1 MKFASMRDATY
12 FLNELIAHPPEKHN
26 RLAYVTHI
34 LEILGNPQNQIPAI
48 HIAGT
53 SGKGST
59 AYYATGLLNRAGY
72 TTGTLV
78 SPHIA
83 SVAERSLINGQ
94 TLPEQEYLHYF
105 QAFANLC
112 VVHSL
117 HLSYFEFLTIFSF
130 WLFKKIDVN
139 YIIIEVGIG
148 GRLDTTNV
156 IFRSPT
162 VRVITDIGLD
172 HTELLG
178 NTLTEITQEKAGII
192 HQNDL
197 VVMNRQT
204 PDVEVA
210 VQQQTDAQHAQLLI
224 ASPIIDDFLKI
235 LPDFQQRNWT
245 LAYRAV
251 EKRLALDK
259 KPPLSKEV
267 LEKSV
272 HIAIPGR
279 LEKRNVDGANIIF
292 DVAHNPQKIRALID
306 SLRKLYPDK
315 KPIFVVAFGQNKH
328 SSLAESLA
336 IIDNLA
342 QLAYATTF
350 SANYGKNHRHVPPE
364 NIRHV
369 MKSAVEVEY
378 NTDKALAK
386 AIKKARQL
394 DTYVVV
400 AGSFYLVSEFA
411 ASQTA
416 AIN

>member
-1 MKFASMRDATY
+1 MKFASMRDVTY
-12 FLNELIAHPPEKHN
+12 FLNELIAHPPKKHN
-26 RLAYVTHI
+26 RLAYVAHI
-34 LEILGNPQNQIPAI
+34 LETLGSPQNQIPAI

-59 AYYATGLLNRAGY
+59 AYYATSLLNQAGY

-94 TLPEQEYLHYF
+94 PLPEQEYLHYF
-105 QAFANLC
+105 QAFANLY

-130 WLFKKIDVN
+130 WLFKEMGVD

-192 HQNDL
+192 HQSDS
-197 VVMNRQT
+197 VVMNRQASEIET
-204 PDVEVA
+204 IIR
-210 VQQQTDAQHAQLLI
+210 QHAEEQHTQFSI
-224 ASPIIDDFLKI
+224 TSPVTSEFLKI
-235 LPDFQQRNWT
+235 LPDFQQRNCT

-259 KPPLSKEV
+259 KPPLPKES
-267 LEKSV
+267 LKKSV
-272 HIAIPGR
+272 HITIPGR
-279 LEKRNVDGANIIF
+279 LEKRNVDGVNIIF
-292 DVAHNPQKIRALID
+292 DVAHNPQKIRALVD

-350 SANYGKNHRHVPPE
+350 SANYGKNHRNVPPE
-364 NIRHV
+364 TIQHL
-369 MKSAVEVEY
+369 MKSSAKIEQ
-378 NTDKALAK
+378 NPATALAK

-400 AGSFYLVSEFA
+400 TGSFYLVSEFA
-411 ASQTA
+411 VR
-416 AIN
+416 

>member
-1 MKFASMRDATY
+1 MGVD
-12 FLNELIAHPPEKHN
+12 
-26 RLAYVTHI
+26 
-34 LEILGNPQNQIPAI
+34 
-48 HIAGT
+48 
-53 SGKGST
+53 
-59 AYYATGLLNRAGY
+59 
-72 TTGTLV
+72 
-78 SPHIA
+78 
-83 SVAERSLINGQ
+83 
-94 TLPEQEYLHYF
+94 
-105 QAFANLC
+105 
-112 VVHSL
+112 
-117 HLSYFEFLTIFSF
+117 
-130 WLFKKIDVN
+130 

-178 NTLTEITQEKAGII
+178 NTLTEIAQEKAGIV
-192 HQNDL
+192 HQSDS
-197 VVMNRQT
+197 VVMNRQASEIEM
-204 PDVEVA
+204 VVR
-210 VQQQTDAQHAQLLI
+210 QHAESQHSQFSI
-224 ASPIIDDFLKI
+224 TSPIIDDFLKI

-259 KPPLSKEV
+259 KPPLPKEV
-267 LEKSV
+267 LKKSV
-272 HIAIPGR
+272 HITIPGR
-279 LEKRNVDGANIIF
+279 LEKRNVDGVNIIF

-350 SANYGKNHRHVPPE
+350 SANYGKNHRNIPPE
-364 NIRHV
+364 TIRRV
-369 MKSAVEVEY
+369 MKSAVDIEY

-400 AGSFYLVSEFA
+400 TGSFYLVSEFA
-411 ASQTA
+411 AS
-416 AIN
+416 

>member
-1 MKFASMRDATY
+1 MKFASMRDIVY
-12 FLNELIAHPPEKHN
+12 FLDEIIARPPEKYN

-34 LEILGNPQNQIPAI
+34 LEILGNPQNQIPAV
-48 HIAGT
+48 HITGT

-59 AYYATGLLNRAGY
+59 AYYATSLLNRAGY

-94 TLPEQEYLHYF
+94 PLPEQEYLHYF
-105 QAFANLC
+105 QAFASFYTAHN
-112 VVHSL
+112 L

-130 WLFKKIDVN
+130 WLFKEIGVD

-156 IFRSPT
+156 IFCSPT

-192 HQNDL
+192 HQSDS

-204 PDVEVA
+204 SEIETVVR
-210 VQQQTDAQHAQLLI
+210 QHAESQFSQFSI

-279 LEKRNVDGANIIF
+279 LEKRNVDGVNIIF

-350 SANYGKNHRHVPPE
+350 SANYGKNHRNMPPE
-364 NIRHV
+364 IIRHV
-369 MKSAVEVEY
+369 MKSAVEIEH

-386 AIKKARQL
+386 AINKARQL

-400 AGSFYLVSEFA
+400 TGSFYLVSEFA
-411 ASQTA
+411 AS
-416 AIN
+416 

>member
-1 MKFASMRDATY
+1 M
-12 FLNELIAHPPEKHN
+12 
-26 RLAYVTHI
+26 
-34 LEILGNPQNQIPAI
+34 EILGSPQSQIPAI

-59 AYYATGLLNRAGY
+59 AYYATSLLNQAGY

-94 TLPEQEYLHYF
+94 PLPEQEYLHYF

-112 VVHSL
+112 VAHSL

-148 GRLDTTNV
+148 GRLDMTNV
-156 IFRSPT
+156 ISRSPT

-178 NTLTEITQEKAGII
+178 NTLTEIAQEKAGII
-192 HQNDL
+192 HQNDSA
-197 VVMNRQT
+197 VMN
-204 PDVEVA
+204 
-210 VQQQTDAQHAQLLI
+210 QQASEIETVIRQHAESQHSQFSI

-259 KPPLSKEV
+259 KPPLPKEV

-272 HIAIPGR
+272 HITIPGR
-279 LEKRNVDGANIIF
+279 LEKRDVDGVNIIF

-315 KPIFVVAFGQNKH
+315 KPVFVVAFGQNKH

-350 SANYGKNHRHVPPE
+350 SANYGKNHRNMPPE
-364 NIRHV
+364 TIRHV
-369 MKSAVEVEY
+369 MKSAVEIEY

-386 AIKKARQL
+386 AIKKAWQL

-400 AGSFYLVSEFA
+400 TGSFYLVSEFA
-411 ASQTA
+411 AS
-416 AIN
+416 

>member
-1 MKFASMRDATY
+1 MKFASMRDVTY
-12 FLNELIAHPPEKHN
+12 FLDELIARPPKKHD
-26 RLAYVTHI
+26 RLAYVAHI
-34 LEILGNPQNQIPAI
+34 LETLGSPQNQIPAI

-59 AYYATGLLNRAGY
+59 AYYATSLLNRAGY

-94 TLPEQEYLHYF
+94 PLPEQEYLHYF

-112 VVHSL
+112 VAHNL

-148 GRLDTTNV
+148 GQLDTTNV
-156 IFRSPT
+156 ISRSPT

-192 HQNDL
+192 HQNDS
-197 VVMNRQT
+197 VVMNRQASEIET
-204 PDVEVA
+204 VIR
-210 VQQQTDAQHAQLLI
+210 QHAESQNSQLSI
-224 ASPIIDDFLKI
+224 ASPVASDFLKI
-235 LPDFQQRNWT
+235 LPDFQQRNWA

-259 KPPLSKEV
+259 KPPLPKEV
-267 LEKSV
+267 LEKSM
-272 HIAIPGR
+272 HITIPGR
-279 LEKRNVDGANIIF
+279 LEKRNIEGVNIIF
-292 DVAHNPQKIRALID
+292 DVAHNPQKIRALVD

-350 SANYGKNHRHVPPE
+350 SANYGKNHRNVPPE
-364 NIRHV
+364 NIRHI
-369 MKSAVEVEY
+369 MKSAVEIKY

-400 AGSFYLVSEFA
+400 TGSFYLVSEFVT
-411 ASQTA
+411 S
-416 AIN
+416 

>member
-1 MKFASMRDATY
+1 MKFASMRDVIY
-12 FLNELIAHPPEKHN
+12 FLDELITHPPKKHN
-26 RLAYVTHI
+26 RLVYVAHI
-34 LEILGNPQNQIPAI
+34 LEILDNPQNQIPAI

-59 AYYATGLLNRAGY
+59 AYYATSLLNRAGY

-83 SVAERSLINGQ
+83 NVAERSLINGQ

-112 VVHSL
+112 VAHNL
-117 HLSYFEFLTIFSF
+117 HPSYFEFLTIFSF

-156 IFRSPT
+156 ISRSPT

-178 NTLTEITQEKAGII
+178 NTLTEIAQEKAGII
-192 HQNDL
+192 HQNDST
-197 VVMNRQT
+197 VMNRQT
-204 PDVEVA
+204 SEIEMVVRQRAES
-210 VQQQTDAQHAQLLI
+210 QFSQFSI

-245 LAYRAV
+245 LAYCAV
-251 EKRLALDK
+251 EKRLALDE
-259 KPPLSKEV
+259 KPSLPKEV

-272 HIAIPGR
+272 HITIPGR
-279 LEKRNVDGANIIF
+279 LEKRNVNGVNIIF
-292 DVAHNPQKIRALID
+292 DVAHNPQKIRALIN
-306 SLRKLYPDK
+306 SLRKLYPNK
-315 KPIFVVAFGQNKH
+315 RPVFVVAFGQNKH

-350 SANYGKNHRHVPPE
+350 SANYGKNHRNIPPE
-364 NIRHV
+364 IIRHV
-369 MKSAVEVEY
+369 MKSAVEIEY

-411 ASQTA
+411 AS
-416 AIN
+416 

>member
-1 MKFASMRDATY
+1 MRDATY
-12 FLNELIAHPPEKHN
+12 FLNELIAYPPEKHN
-26 RLAYVTHI
+26 RLVYVAHI
-34 LEILGNPQNQIPAI
+34 LETIGSPQNQIPAI

-59 AYYATGLLNRAGY
+59 AYYATSLLNRAGY

-94 TLPEQEYLHYF
+94 PLPEQEYLHYF
-105 QAFANLC
+105 QKFTDFYEANE
-112 VVHSL
+112 L

-130 WLFKKIDVN
+130 WLFKKIGVN
-139 YIIIEVGIG
+139 YIIIEVGTG

-156 IFRSPT
+156 ISRSPT

-178 NTLTEITQEKAGII
+178 NTLTEIAQEKAGII
-192 HQNDL
+192 HQSDS

-204 PDVEVA
+204 SEIETVVR
-210 VQQQTDAQHAQLLI
+210 QHAESQFSQFSI

-272 HIAIPGR
+272 HITIPGR

-315 KPIFVVAFGQNKH
+315 KPIFVVAFGQNKQ
-328 SSLAESLA
+328 SSIAESLA

-342 QLAYATTF
+342 QLTYATTF
-350 SANYGKNHRHVPPE
+350 SANYGKNHRNVPPE
-364 NIRHV
+364 IIRHV
-369 MKSAVEVEY
+369 MKSAVEIEY
-378 NTDKALAK
+378 NTDKVLAK
-386 AIKKARQL
+386 AIKKAWQL

-400 AGSFYLVSEFA
+400 TGSFYLVSEFA
-411 ASQTA
+411 AR
-416 AIN
+416 

>member
-1 MKFASMRDATY
+1 MKFASMRDIVY
-12 FLNELIAHPPEKHN
+12 FLDEIIARPPEKYN

-34 LEILGNPQNQIPAI
+34 LEILGNPQNQIPAV
-48 HIAGT
+48 HITGT

-59 AYYATGLLNRAGY
+59 AYYATSLLNRAGY

-112 VVHSL
+112 VVHNL

-130 WLFKKIDVN
+130 WLFKEIGVD

-156 IFRSPT
+156 IFCSPT

-192 HQNDL
+192 HQSDS

-204 PDVEVA
+204 SEIETVVR
-210 VQQQTDAQHAQLLI
+210 QHAESQFSQFSI

-279 LEKRNVDGANIIF
+279 LEKRNVDGVNIIF

-336 IIDNLA
+336 IMDGLA
-342 QLAYATTF
+342 QLTYATTF
-350 SANYGKNHRHVPPE
+350 SANYGKNHRNVPPE
-364 NIRHV
+364 TIQHL
-369 MKSAVEVEY
+369 MKSAVEIEY

-400 AGSFYLVSEFA
+400 TGSFYLVSEFA
-411 ASQTA
+411 AS
-416 AIN
+416 

>member
-1 MKFASMRDATY
+1 MKFVSMRDVTY
-12 FLNELIAHPPEKHN
+12 FLDELIARPPKKHD
-26 RLAYVTHI
+26 RLACVTHI
-34 LEILGNPQNQIPAI
+34 LEILDNPQNQIPAI

-59 AYYATGLLNRAGY
+59 AYYATSLLNRAGY
-72 TTGTLV
+72 NTGTLV

-83 SVAERSLINGQ
+83 SIAERSLINGQ

-112 VVHSL
+112 VAHNL

-130 WLFKKIDVN
+130 WLFKEIGVD

-162 VRVITDIGLD
+162 VRIITDIGLD

-192 HQNDL
+192 HQNDS

-204 PDVEVA
+204 SEIETVVR
-210 VQQQTDAQHAQLLI
+210 QHAESQFSQFSI

-259 KPPLSKEV
+259 KPPLPKEA
-267 LEKSV
+267 LKKSV
-272 HIAIPGR
+272 HITIPGR
-279 LEKRNVDGANIIF
+279 LEKRNVDGVNIIF

-336 IIDNLA
+336 IMDGLA
-342 QLAYATTF
+342 QLTYATTF
-350 SANYGKNHRHVPPE
+350 SANYGKNHRNVPPE
-364 NIRHV
+364 TIQHL
-369 MKSAVEVEY
+369 MKSAVEIEY

-400 AGSFYLVSEFA
+400 TGSFYLVSEFA
-411 ASQTA
+411 AS
-416 AIN
+416 

>member
-12 FLNELIAHPPEKHN
+12 FLDELIARPPKKHN
-26 RLAYVTHI
+26 RLAYVAHI
-34 LEILGNPQNQIPAI
+34 LEILGSPQNQIPAI

-59 AYYATGLLNRAGY
+59 AYYATSLLNRAGH

-94 TLPEQEYLHYF
+94 PLPEQEYLHYF
-105 QAFANLC
+105 QKFTDFYEANE
-112 VVHSL
+112 L

-130 WLFKKIDVN
+130 WLFKEMGVD

-178 NTLTEITQEKAGII
+178 NTLTEIAQEKAGII
-192 HQNDL
+192 HQNDSA
-197 VVMNRQT
+197 VMN
-204 PDVEVA
+204 
-210 VQQQTDAQHAQLLI
+210 QQTSEIEMVVRQRAESQHSQLSI

-259 KPPLSKEV
+259 KPFLPKEV

-272 HIAIPGR
+272 YITIPGR
-279 LEKRNVDGANIIF
+279 LERRNVDGVNIIF

-315 KPIFVVAFGQNKH
+315 KPVFVVAFGQNKH

-336 IIDNLA
+336 IIDSLA
-342 QLAYATTF
+342 QLTYTTTF
-350 SANYGKNHRHVPPE
+350 SANYGKNHRNVPPE
-364 NIRHV
+364 IIRHV
-369 MKSAVEVEY
+369 MKSAVEIEY

-394 DTYVVV
+394 GTYVVV
-400 AGSFYLVSEFA
+400 TGSFYLVSEFA
-411 ASQTA
+411 TS
-416 AIN
+416 

>member
-1 MKFASMRDATY
+1 MKFISMRDVTY
-12 FLNELIAHPPEKHN
+12 FLNELIAYPPEKHD
-26 RLAYVTHI
+26 RLAYVAHI
-34 LEILGNPQNQIPAI
+34 LETLGSPQNQIPAI

-59 AYYATGLLNRAGY
+59 AYYATSLLNRAGY

-112 VVHSL
+112 VAHNL

-130 WLFKKIDVN
+130 WLFKEMGVD

-178 NTLTEITQEKAGII
+178 NTLTEIAQEKAGII
-192 HQNDL
+192 HQSDS
-197 VVMNRQT
+197 VVMNRQASEIEMI
-204 PDVEVA
+204 VR
-210 VQQQTDAQHAQLLI
+210 QHAESQFSQFSI

-235 LPDFQQRNWT
+235 LPDFQQRNWA

-279 LEKRNVDGANIIF
+279 LEKRIIDGVNIIF

-315 KPIFVVAFGQNKH
+315 KPIFVVAFGQNKQ
-328 SSLAESLA
+328 SSMAESIA
-336 IIDNLA
+336 IIDGLA

-350 SANYGKNHRHVPPE
+350 SANYGKNHRNVPPE
-364 NIRHV
+364 TIQHL
-369 MKSAVEVEY
+369 MKSSAKIEQ
-378 NTDKALAK
+378 NPATALAK

-400 AGSFYLVSEFA
+400 TGSFYLVSEFV
-411 ASQTA
+411 AS
-416 AIN
+416 

>member
-1 MKFASMRDATY
+1 MKFASMRDITY
-12 FLNELIAHPPEKHN
+12 FLNDLIARPPKKHD
-26 RLAYVTHI
+26 RLAYVAHI
-34 LEILGNPQNQIPAI
+34 LETLGSPQNQIPAI

-59 AYYATGLLNRAGY
+59 AYYATSLLNRAGY

-94 TLPEQEYLHYF
+94 SLPEQEYLHYF
-105 QAFANLC
+105 QAFANLYII
-112 VVHSL
+112 HNL

-156 IFRSPT
+156 ISRSPT

-204 PDVEVA
+204 PDVEVV

-224 ASPIIDDFLKI
+224 TSPIIDDFLKI

-259 KPPLSKEV
+259 KPPLPKEV
-267 LEKSV
+267 LKKSI
-272 HIAIPGR
+272 HITIPGR
-279 LEKRNVDGANIIF
+279 LEKRIINGVNIIF

-336 IIDNLA
+336 IIDGLA

-350 SANYGKNHRHVPPE
+350 SANYGKNHRNVPPE
-364 NIRHV
+364 TIQHL
-369 MKSAVEVEY
+369 MKSAVEIEY

-400 AGSFYLVSEFA
+400 TGSFYLVSEFA
-411 ASQTA
+411 AS
-416 AIN
+416 

>member
-1 MKFASMRDATY
+1 MKFASMRDITY
-12 FLNELIAHPPEKHN
+12 FLDELIARPPKKHD
-26 RLAYVTHI
+26 RLAYVAHI
-34 LEILGNPQNQIPAI
+34 LEILGSPQNQIPAI

-59 AYYATGLLNRAGY
+59 AYYATSLLNRAGY

-94 TLPEQEYLHYF
+94 PLPEQEYLHYF
-105 QAFANLC
+105 QEFTSFYAAHNLD
-112 VVHSL
+112 V
-117 HLSYFEFLTIFSF
+117 SYFEFLTIFSF

-139 YIIIEVGIG
+139 YIIIEVGIS

-156 IFRSPT
+156 ISRSPT

-178 NTLTEITQEKAGII
+178 NTLTEIAQEKAGII
-192 HQNDL
+192 HQSDS
-197 VVMNRQT
+197 VVMNRQASEIEMI
-204 PDVEVA
+204 VR
-210 VQQQTDAQHAQLLI
+210 QHAESQFSQFSI

-235 LPDFQQRNWT
+235 LPDFQQRNWA

-259 KPPLSKEV
+259 KPPLPKEV

-272 HIAIPGR
+272 HITIPGR
-279 LEKRNVDGANIIF
+279 LEKRYVDGVNIIF

-306 SLRKLYPDK
+306 SLRKLYPNK
-315 KPIFVVAFGQNKH
+315 RPVFVVAFGQNKQ

-350 SANYGKNHRHVPPE
+350 SANYGKNHRNIPPE
-364 NIRHV
+364 TIRHV
-369 MKSAVEVEY
+369 MKSAVDIEY

-400 AGSFYLVSEFA
+400 TGSFYLVSEFA
-411 ASQTA
+411 AS
-416 AIN
+416 

>member
-12 FLNELIAHPPEKHN
+12 FLDELIAHPPEKHN
-26 RLAYVTHI
+26 RLIYVAHI
-34 LEILGNPQNQIPAI
+34 LETLGSPQNQIPAI

-59 AYYATGLLNRAGY
+59 AYYATSLLNRAGY

-78 SPHIA
+78 SPHIT

-94 TLPEQEYLHYF
+94 PLPEQEYLHYF
-105 QAFANLC
+105 QAFANLY
-112 VVHSL
+112 VAHSL

-130 WLFKKIDVN
+130 WLFKKIDVD

-192 HQNDL
+192 HQSDS
-197 VVMNRQT
+197 VVMNRQASEIET
-204 PDVEVA
+204 IIR
-210 VQQQTDAQHAQLLI
+210 QHAESQHSQFSI

-245 LAYRAV
+245 LAYCAV
-251 EKRLALDK
+251 EKLLALDK
-259 KPPLSKEV
+259 KPPLPKEA
-267 LEKSV
+267 LKKSV
-272 HIAIPGR
+272 HITIPGR
-279 LEKRNVDGANIIF
+279 LEKCNVDGVNIIF

-306 SLRKLYPDK
+306 SLRKIYPEK
-315 KPIFVVAFGQNKH
+315 KPVFVAAFGQNKQL
-328 SSLAESLA
+328 SLAKSLA
-336 IIDNLA
+336 MIDNLA
-342 QLAYATTF
+342 QLTYATTF
-350 SANYGKNHRHVPPE
+350 SADYGKNHRNVPPE
-364 NIRHV
+364 AIRRV
-369 MKSAVEVEY
+369 MKSAVEIEY
-378 NTDKALAK
+378 NPDRALTK
-386 AIKKARQL
+386 AIEKARQL
-394 DTYVVV
+394 NTYVVV

-411 ASQTA
+411 AR
-416 AIN
+416 

>member
-1 MKFASMRDATY
+1 MKFASMRDITY
-12 FLNELIAHPPEKHN
+12 FLDKLIAHPPKKHD
-26 RLAYVTHI
+26 RLACVAHI

-59 AYYATGLLNRAGY
+59 AYYATSLLNRAGY

-83 SVAERSLINGQ
+83 STAERSLINWQ
-94 TLPEQEYLHYF
+94 PLPEQEYMHYF
-105 QAFANLC
+105 KEFTSFYAAHNLH
-112 VVHSL
+112 V
-117 HLSYFEFLTIFSF
+117 SYFEFLTIFSF
-130 WLFKKIDVN
+130 WLFKKMGVD

-178 NTLTEITQEKAGII
+178 NTLTEIAQEKAGII
-192 HQNDL
+192 HQSDS
-197 VVMNRQT
+197 VVMNRQASEIEM
-204 PDVEVA
+204 VVR
-210 VQQQTDAQHAQLLI
+210 QHAESQHSQFSI
-224 ASPIIDDFLKI
+224 ASPIIDEFLKI

-259 KPPLSKEV
+259 KPPLPKEV

-272 HIAIPGR
+272 HITIPGR
-279 LEKRNVDGANIIF
+279 LEKHDVDGVNIIF

-315 KPIFVVAFGQNKH
+315 KPVFVVAFGQNKQ
-328 SSLAESLA
+328 SSMAESLT

-364 NIRHV
+364 TIQHL
-369 MKSAVEVEY
+369 MKSSAKIEQ
-378 NTDKALAK
+378 NPATALAK
-386 AIKKARQL
+386 AINKARQL

-400 AGSFYLVSEFA
+400 TGSFYLVSEFA
-411 ASQTA
+411 AR
-416 AIN
+416 

>member
-1 MKFASMRDATY
+1 MKFTSMHDVTY
-12 FLNELIAHPPEKHN
+12 FLDELIAHPPEKHD

-59 AYYATGLLNRAGY
+59 AYYATSLLNRAGY

-94 TLPEQEYLHYF
+94 TLPKQEYLHYF

-130 WLFKKIDVN
+130 WLFKEIDVD
-139 YIIIEVGIG
+139 YIIIEAGIG

-156 IFRSPT
+156 ISRSPT

-178 NTLTEITQEKAGII
+178 NTLTEIAQEKAGII
-192 HQNDL
+192 HQNDST
-197 VVMNRQT
+197 VMNRQT
-204 PDVEVA
+204 SEIEMVVRQRAES
-210 VQQQTDAQHAQLLI
+210 QFSQFSI

-245 LAYRAV
+245 LAYCAV
-251 EKRLALDK
+251 EKRLALDE
-259 KPPLSKEV
+259 KPSLPKEV

-272 HIAIPGR
+272 HITIPGR
-279 LEKRNVDGANIIF
+279 LEKRNVNGVNIIF

-350 SANYGKNHRHVPPE
+350 SANYGKNHCNIQPE

-369 MKSAVEVEY
+369 MKSAVEIEH
-378 NTDKALAK
+378 NPNKALEK

-400 AGSFYLVSEFA
+400 TGSFYLVSEFA
-411 ASQTA
+411 AS
-416 AIN
+416 

>member
-1 MKFASMRDATY
+1 MKFASMRDITY
-12 FLNELIAHPPEKHN
+12 FLNDLIAHPPKKHD
-26 RLAYVTHI
+26 RLVYVAHI

-59 AYYATGLLNRAGY
+59 AYYATSLLNRAGY
-72 TTGTLV
+72 STGTLV

-83 SVAERSLINGQ
+83 SVVERSLINGQ
-94 TLPEQEYLHYF
+94 PLPEQEYLHYF
-105 QAFANLC
+105 QTFANLC
-112 VVHSL
+112 IAHNL

-130 WLFKKIDVN
+130 WLFKEMGVD

-178 NTLTEITQEKAGII
+178 NTLTEIAQEKAGII
-192 HQNDL
+192 HQSDS
-197 VVMNRQT
+197 VVMNRQASEIET
-204 PDVEVA
+204 IIR
-210 VQQQTDAQHAQLLI
+210 QHAESQHSQFSI
-224 ASPIIDDFLKI
+224 ASPIIDEFLKI

-259 KPPLSKEV
+259 KPPLPKEV
-267 LEKSV
+267 LKKSI
-272 HIAIPGR
+272 HITIPGR
-279 LEKRNVDGANIIF
+279 LEKRIIDGVNIIF
-292 DVAHNPQKIRALID
+292 DVAHNHQKIRALID

-315 KPIFVVAFGQNKH
+315 KPIFVVAFGQNKQ
-328 SSLAESLA
+328 SSMAESIA
-336 IIDNLA
+336 IIDGLA

-350 SANYGKNHRHVPPE
+350 SANYGKNHRNVPPE
-364 NIRHV
+364 TIQHL
-369 MKSAVEVEY
+369 MKSAVEIEY

-400 AGSFYLVSEFA
+400 TGSFYLVSEFA
-411 ASQTA
+411 AS
-416 AIN
+416 

>member
-1 MKFASMRDATY
+1 MRDVTY
-12 FLNELIAHPPEKHN
+12 FLDKLIAHPPEKHD
-26 RLAYVTHI
+26 RLVYVAHI
-34 LEILGNPQNQIPAI
+34 LKIIGNPQNQIPAI

-59 AYYATGLLNRAGY
+59 AYYATSLLNRAGY

-94 TLPEQEYLHYF
+94 PLPEQEYLHYF
-105 QAFANLC
+105 QAFANLYIA
-112 VVHSL
+112 HSL

-130 WLFKKIDVN
+130 WLFKEMGID

-156 IFRSPT
+156 ISRSPT

-178 NTLTEITQEKAGII
+178 NTLTEIAQEKAGII

-204 PDVEVA
+204 PDVEVV
-210 VQQQTDAQHAQLLI
+210 VQQQTDAQCAQLSI
-224 ASPIIDDFLKI
+224 ASPVASDFLKI
-235 LPDFQQRNWT
+235 LPDFQQRNWA

-259 KPPLSKEV
+259 KPPLPKEV

-272 HIAIPGR
+272 YITIPGR
-279 LEKRNVDGANIIF
+279 LEKRNVDGVNIIF
-292 DVAHNPQKIRALID
+292 DVAHNPQKIHALVD

-336 IIDNLA
+336 IIDGLT
-342 QLAYATTF
+342 QLTYATTF
-350 SANYGKNHRHVPPE
+350 SANYGKNHRNVPPE

-369 MKSAVEVEY
+369 MKSAVEIEH
-378 NTDKALAK
+378 NPNKALEK

-411 ASQTA
+411 AS
-416 AIN
+416 

>member
-1 MKFASMRDATY
+1 MKFASMRDITY
-12 FLNELIAHPPEKHN
+12 FLNELIAHPPEKHD
-26 RLAYVTHI
+26 RLACVTHI
-34 LEILGNPQNQIPAI
+34 LEILDNSQNQIPAI

-59 AYYATGLLNRAGY
+59 AYYATSLLNRAGY

-94 TLPEQEYLHYF
+94 PLPEQEYLHYF
-105 QAFANLC
+105 QEFTSFYAAHNLD
-112 VVHSL
+112 V
-117 HLSYFEFLTIFSF
+117 SYFEFLTIFSF

-178 NTLTEITQEKAGII
+178 NTLTEIAQEKAGII

-197 VVMNRQT
+197 VVMNRQASEIET
-204 PDVEVA
+204 VIR
-210 VQQQTDAQHAQLLI
+210 QHAESQHSQLSI
-224 ASPIIDDFLKI
+224 ASPVASDFLKI
-235 LPDFQQRNWT
+235 LPDFQQRNWA

-259 KPPLSKEV
+259 KPPLPKEV

-279 LEKRNVDGANIIF
+279 LEKRNVDGVNIIF
-292 DVAHNPQKIRALID
+292 DVAHNPQKIRALVD

-328 SSLAESLA
+328 SSMAESLA

-350 SANYGKNHRHVPPE
+350 SANYGKNHRNMPPE
-364 NIRHV
+364 IIRHV

-411 ASQTA
+411 TS
-416 AIN
+416 

>member
-1 MKFASMRDATY
+1 MKFASMRDVTY
-12 FLNELIAHPPEKHN
+12 FLNKLIAYPPEKHN
-26 RLAYVTHI
+26 RLVYVAHI
-34 LEILGNPQNQIPAI
+34 LETLGSPQNQIPAV

-59 AYYATGLLNRAGY
+59 AYYTTSLLNQAGY

-94 TLPEQEYLHYF
+94 PLHEQEYLHYF
-105 QAFANLC
+105 QKFASFCAANN
-112 VVHSL
+112 L

-130 WLFKKIDVN
+130 WLFKEMGID

-148 GRLDTTNV
+148 GRLNTTNV
-156 IFRSPT
+156 ISRSPT

-178 NTLTEITQEKAGII
+178 NTLTEIAQEKAGII
-192 HQNDL
+192 HQSDS
-197 VVMNRQT
+197 VVMNRQASEIET
-204 PDVEVA
+204 IIR
-210 VQQQTDAQHAQLLI
+210 QHAEEQHTQFSI
-224 ASPIIDDFLKI
+224 TSPVTSEFLKI

-259 KPPLSKEV
+259 KPPLPKEA

-272 HIAIPGR
+272 YITIPGR
-279 LEKRNVDGANIIF
+279 LEKRNVDGVNIIF
-292 DVAHNPQKIRALID
+292 DVAHNPQKIRALVD
-306 SLRKLYPDK
+306 SLRKLCPDK

-336 IIDNLA
+336 IIDNLV

-364 NIRHV
+364 TIRHV
-369 MKSAVEVEY
+369 MKSAVEIEY
-378 NTDKALAK
+378 SPTLALEK
-386 AIKKARQL
+386 AINKAQQL
-394 DTYVVV
+394 GTYVVV
-400 AGSFYLVSEFA
+400 TVSFYLVSEFA
-411 ASQTA
+411 AS
-416 AIN
+416 

>member
-1 MKFASMRDATY
+1 M
-12 FLNELIAHPPEKHN
+12 
-26 RLAYVTHI
+26 
-34 LEILGNPQNQIPAI
+34 
-48 HIAGT
+48 
-53 SGKGST
+53 
-59 AYYATGLLNRAGY
+59 
-72 TTGTLV
+72 
-78 SPHIA
+78 
-83 SVAERSLINGQ
+83 
-94 TLPEQEYLHYF
+94 
-105 QAFANLC
+105 
-112 VVHSL
+112 
-117 HLSYFEFLTIFSF
+117 TIFSF

-178 NTLTEITQEKAGII
+178 NTLTEIAQEKAGVI
-192 HQNDL
+192 HQSDS
-197 VVMNRQT
+197 VVMNRQASEIET
-204 PDVEVA
+204 VIR
-210 VQQQTDAQHAQLLI
+210 QHAESQNSQLSI
-224 ASPIIDDFLKI
+224 ASPVASDFLKI
-235 LPDFQQRNWT
+235 LPDFQQRNWA

-279 LEKRNVDGANIIF
+279 LEKRIIDGVNIIF

-315 KPIFVVAFGQNKH
+315 KPIFVVAFGQNKR
-328 SSLAESLA
+328 SSMAESIA
-336 IIDNLA
+336 TIDGLA

-350 SANYGKNHRHVPPE
+350 SANYGKNHRNVPPE
-364 NIRHV
+364 TIQHL
-369 MKSAVEVEY
+369 MKSAVEIEY

-400 AGSFYLVSEFA
+400 TGSFYLVSEFA
-411 ASQTA
+411 AS
-416 AIN
+416 

>member
-1 MKFASMRDATY
+1 MKFASIRDVTY
-12 FLNELIAHPPEKHN
+12 FLDELIAHPPEKHN
-26 RLAYVTHI
+26 RLIYVAHI
-34 LEILGNPQNQIPAI
+34 LETLGSPQNQIPAI

-59 AYYATGLLNRAGY
+59 AYYATSLLNRAGY

-78 SPHIA
+78 SPHIV

-94 TLPEQEYLHYF
+94 SLPEQEYLHYF
-105 QAFANLC
+105 QAFANFYII
-112 VVHSL
+112 HNL

-156 IFRSPT
+156 ISRSPT

-178 NTLTEITQEKAGII
+178 NTLTEIAQEKAGII
-192 HQNDL
+192 HQNDST
-197 VVMNRQT
+197 VMNRQT
-204 PDVEVA
+204 SEIEMVVRQRAES
-210 VQQQTDAQHAQLLI
+210 QFSQFSI

-245 LAYRAV
+245 LAYCAV
-251 EKRLALDK
+251 EKRLALDE
-259 KPPLSKEV
+259 KPSLPKEV

-272 HIAIPGR
+272 HITIPGR
-279 LEKRNVDGANIIF
+279 LEKRNVNGVNIIF

-350 SANYGKNHRHVPPE
+350 SANYGKNHCNIQPE

-369 MKSAVEVEY
+369 MKSAVEIEH
-378 NTDKALAK
+378 NPNKALEK

-400 AGSFYLVSEFA
+400 TGSFYLVSEFA
-411 ASQTA
+411 AS
-416 AIN
+416 

>member
-1 MKFASMRDATY
+1 MKFASMRDVTY
-12 FLNELIAHPPEKHN
+12 FLNELIAHPPEKHD

-59 AYYATGLLNRAGY
+59 AYYATSLLNRAGY

-83 SVAERSLINGQ
+83 NVAERSLINGQ
-94 TLPEQEYLHYF
+94 PLPEQEYLHYF
-105 QAFANLC
+105 QEFTSFYAAHN
-112 VVHSL
+112 L

-156 IFRSPT
+156 ISRSPT
-162 VRVITDIGLD
+162 VRIITDIGLD

-178 NTLTEITQEKAGII
+178 NTLTEIAQEKAGII
-192 HQNDL
+192 HQNDSA
-197 VVMNRQT
+197 VMN
-204 PDVEVA
+204 
-210 VQQQTDAQHAQLLI
+210 QQTTEIETIIRQHAESQYSQLSI
-224 ASPIIDDFLKI
+224 ASPVASDFLKI
-235 LPDFQQRNWT
+235 LPDFQQRNWA

-259 KPPLSKEV
+259 KPPLPKEV
-267 LEKSV
+267 LKKSI
-272 HIAIPGR
+272 HITIPGR
-279 LEKRNVDGANIIF
+279 LEKRIIDGVNIIF
-292 DVAHNPQKIRALID
+292 DVAHNSQKIRALVD

-328 SSLAESLA
+328 SSMAESLA
-336 IIDNLA
+336 IMDGLA
-342 QLAYATTF
+342 QLTYATTF
-350 SANYGKNHRHVPPE
+350 SANYGKNHCNIQPE
-364 NIRHV
+364 TIQHL
-369 MKSAVEVEY
+369 MKSSAKIEQ
-378 NTDKALAK
+378 NPATALAK

-400 AGSFYLVSEFA
+400 TGSFYLVSEFA
-411 ASQTA
+411 AR
-416 AIN
+416 

>member
-1 MKFASMRDATY
+1 MKFASMRDIVY
-12 FLNELIAHPPEKHN
+12 FLDEIIARPPEKYN
-26 RLAYVTHI
+26 RLAYVADI
-34 LEILGNPQNQIPAI
+34 LEILGNPQNQIPAV

-59 AYYATGLLNRAGY
+59 AYYATSLLNRAGY

-94 TLPEQEYLHYF
+94 PLPEQEYLHYF
-105 QAFANLC
+105 QEFTSFYAAHN
-112 VVHSL
+112 L

-139 YIIIEVGIG
+139 YIIIEVGVG

-178 NTLTEITQEKAGII
+178 NTLTEIAQEKAGII
-192 HQNDL
+192 HQSDS
-197 VVMNRQT
+197 VVMNRQASEIET
-204 PDVEVA
+204 VIR
-210 VQQQTDAQHAQLLI
+210 QHAESQNSQLSI
-224 ASPIIDDFLKI
+224 ASPVASDFLKI

-259 KPPLSKEV
+259 KPPLPKEV
-267 LEKSV
+267 LNKSI

-279 LEKRNVDGANIIF
+279 LEKRNVDGVNIIF
-292 DVAHNPQKIRALID
+292 DVAHNPQKIRALVD

-328 SSLAESLA
+328 SSMAESLA

-350 SANYGKNHRHVPPE
+350 SANYGKNHRNMPPE
-364 NIRHV
+364 IIHHV

-411 ASQTA
+411 TS
-416 AIN
+416 

>member
-1 MKFASMRDATY
+1 MKFVSMRDVIY
-12 FLNELIAHPPEKHN
+12 FLDELITHPPKKHN
-26 RLAYVTHI
+26 RLVYVAHI

-59 AYYATGLLNRAGY
+59 AYYATSLLNRAGY

-94 TLPEQEYLHYF
+94 TLPKQEYLHYF

-178 NTLTEITQEKAGII
+178 NTLTEIAQEKAGII
-192 HQNDL
+192 HQNDSA
-197 VVMNRQT
+197 VMN
-204 PDVEVA
+204 
-210 VQQQTDAQHAQLLI
+210 QQASEIETVVRQHAESQFSQFSI

-245 LAYRAV
+245 LAYHAV

-259 KPPLSKEV
+259 KPSPPKEV

-272 HIAIPGR
+272 HITIPGR
-279 LEKRNVDGANIIF
+279 LEKRNVDGVNIIF

-306 SLRKLYPDK
+306 SLWKLYPDK

-336 IIDNLA
+336 IIDDLA

-350 SANYGKNHRHVPPE
+350 SANYGKNHRNIQPE
-364 NIRHV
+364 TIQHL
-369 MKSAVEVEY
+369 MKSSAKIEQ
-378 NTDKALAK
+378 NPATALAK

-394 DTYVVV
+394 DTYVV
-400 AGSFYLVSEFA
+400 ATGSFYLVSEF
-411 ASQTA
+411 T
-416 AIN
+416 N

>member
-1 MKFASMRDATY
+1 MKFASMRDVTY
-12 FLNELIAHPPEKHN
+12 FLDELIAHPPKKHN
-26 RLAYVTHI
+26 RLAYVAHI
-34 LEILGNPQNQIPAI
+34 LETLGSPQNQIPAI

-59 AYYATGLLNRAGY
+59 TYYATSLLNQAGY

-112 VVHSL
+112 VAHNL

-130 WLFKKIDVN
+130 WLFKKIDVD
-139 YIIIEVGIG
+139 YIITEVGIG

-156 IFRSPT
+156 ISRLPT

-178 NTLTEITQEKAGII
+178 NTLTEIAQEKAGII
-192 HQNDL
+192 HQNDS
-197 VVMNRQT
+197 VVMNRQASEIET
-204 PDVEVA
+204 VIR
-210 VQQQTDAQHAQLLI
+210 QHAEEQHSQFSI

-245 LAYRAV
+245 LAYCAV
-251 EKRLALDK
+251 EKRLALDEKPSLPK
-259 KPPLSKEV
+259 KALK
-267 LEKSV
+267 KSV
-272 HIAIPGR
+272 HITIPGR
-279 LEKRNVDGANIIF
+279 LEKRNVNGVNIIF

-315 KPIFVVAFGQNKH
+315 KPVFVVAFGQNKH

-350 SANYGKNHRHVPPE
+350 SANYGKNHRNVPPE

-369 MKSAVEVEY
+369 MKSAVEIEY
-378 NTDKALAK
+378 NPTLALEK
-386 AIKKARQL
+386 AINKAQQL

-411 ASQTA
+411 AS
-416 AIN
+416 

>member
-1 MKFASMRDATY
+1 MKFISMRDVTY
-12 FLNELIAHPPEKHN
+12 FLNELIAYPPEKHD
-26 RLAYVTHI
+26 RLAYVAHI
-34 LEILGNPQNQIPAI
+34 LETLGSPQNQIPAI

-59 AYYATGLLNRAGY
+59 AYYATSLLNRAGY

-83 SVAERSLINGQ
+83 SVAGRSLINGQ
-94 TLPEQEYLHYF
+94 PLPEQEYLHYF
-105 QAFANLC
+105 QKFASFCAANN
-112 VVHSL
+112 L

-130 WLFKKIDVN
+130 WLFKEMGVD

-279 LEKRNVDGANIIF
+279 LEKRNVDGVNIIF

-350 SANYGKNHRHVPPE
+350 SANYGKNHRNVPPE
-364 NIRHV
+364 TIQHL
-369 MKSAVEVEY
+369 MKSAVEIEH

-411 ASQTA
+411 AS
-416 AIN
+416 

>member
-1 MKFASMRDATY
+1 MKFASMHDVTY
-12 FLNELIAHPPEKHN
+12 FLDELIAHPPKKHD
-26 RLAYVTHI
+26 RLAYVAHI
-34 LEILGNPQNQIPAI
+34 LETLGSPQNQIPAI

-59 AYYATGLLNRAGY
+59 AYYATSLLNQAGY

-94 TLPEQEYLHYF
+94 PLPEQEYLHYF

-112 VVHSL
+112 VAHNL

-156 IFRSPT
+156 ISRSPT

-172 HTELLG
+172 HMELLG
-178 NTLTEITQEKAGII
+178 NTLTEIAQEKAGII
-192 HQNDL
+192 HQNDS

-204 PDVEVA
+204 SEIEMVVRQRAES
-210 VQQQTDAQHAQLLI
+210 QHSQLSI
-224 ASPIIDDFLKI
+224 ASPVASDFLKI

-259 KPPLSKEV
+259 KPSLPKEV

-279 LEKRNVDGANIIF
+279 LEKRNVDGVNIIF
-292 DVAHNPQKIRALID
+292 DVAHNPQKIRALVD

-342 QLAYATTF
+342 QLTYATTF
-350 SANYGKNHRHVPPE
+350 SANYGKNHRNVPPE
-364 NIRHV
+364 TIQRL
-369 MKSAVEVEY
+369 MKSAVEIEH

-400 AGSFYLVSEFA
+400 AGSFYLVSEFV
-411 ASQTA
+411 AS
-416 AIN
+416 

>member
-1 MKFASMRDATY
+1 MKFASMRDVIY
-12 FLNELIAHPPEKHN
+12 FLDELIAHPPEKHN
-26 RLAYVTHI
+26 RLAYVAHI
-34 LEILGNPQNQIPAI
+34 LETLGSPQNQIPAI

-59 AYYATGLLNRAGY
+59 AYYATSLLNRAGY
-72 TTGTLV
+72 STGTLV

-94 TLPEQEYLHYF
+94 PLPEQEYLHYF
-105 QAFANLC
+105 QAFANLY

-130 WLFKKIDVN
+130 WLFKEMRVD

-156 IFRSPT
+156 ISRSPT

-178 NTLTEITQEKAGII
+178 NTLTEIAQEKAGII
-192 HQNDL
+192 HQSDS
-197 VVMNRQT
+197 VVMNRQASEIEM
-204 PDVEVA
+204 VVR
-210 VQQQTDAQHAQLLI
+210 QHAESQFSQFSI
-224 ASPIIDDFLKI
+224 ASPIVDDFLKI

-279 LEKRNVDGANIIF
+279 LEKRNVDGVNIIF

-350 SANYGKNHRHVPPE
+350 SANYDKNHRNVPPE
-364 NIRHV
+364 TIQRL
-369 MKSAVEVEY
+369 MKSAVEIEH
-378 NTDKALAK
+378 NPNKALEK

-411 ASQTA
+411 AS
-416 AIN
+416 

>member
-1 MKFASMRDATY
+1 MKFASMRDVIY
-12 FLNELIAHPPEKHN
+12 FLDELIAHPPEKHD

-34 LEILGNPQNQIPAI
+34 LEILDNPQNQIPAI

-59 AYYATGLLNRAGY
+59 AYYATSLLNRAGY

-83 SVAERSLINGQ
+83 NVAERSLINGQ

-112 VVHSL
+112 VAHNL
-117 HLSYFEFLTIFSF
+117 HPSYFEFLTIFSF

-156 IFRSPT
+156 ISRSPT

-178 NTLTEITQEKAGII
+178 NTLTEIAQEKAGII
-192 HQNDL
+192 HQNDST
-197 VVMNRQT
+197 VMNRQT
-204 PDVEVA
+204 SEIEMVVRQRAES
-210 VQQQTDAQHAQLLI
+210 QFSQFSI

-245 LAYRAV
+245 LAYCAV
-251 EKRLALDK
+251 EKRLALDE
-259 KPPLSKEV
+259 KPSLPKEV

-272 HIAIPGR
+272 HITIPGR
-279 LEKRNVDGANIIF
+279 LEKRNVNGVNIIF

-350 SANYGKNHRHVPPE
+350 SANYGKNHCNIQPE

-369 MKSAVEVEY
+369 MKSAVEIEH
-378 NTDKALAK
+378 NPNKALEK

-400 AGSFYLVSEFA
+400 TGSFYLVSEFA
-411 ASQTA
+411 AR
-416 AIN
+416 

>member
-1 MKFASMRDATY
+1 MKFASIRDVTY
-12 FLNELIAHPPEKHN
+12 FLDELIAHPPEKHN
-26 RLAYVTHI
+26 RLIYVAHI
-34 LEILGNPQNQIPAI
+34 LETLGSPQNQIPAI

-59 AYYATGLLNRAGY
+59 AYYATSLLNRAGY

-78 SPHIA
+78 SPHIV

-94 TLPEQEYLHYF
+94 SLPEQEYLHYF
-105 QAFANLC
+105 QAFANLYII
-112 VVHSL
+112 HNL

-148 GRLDTTNV
+148 ERLDTTNV
-156 IFRSPT
+156 ISRSPT

-178 NTLTEITQEKAGII
+178 NTLTEIAQEKAGII
-192 HQNDL
+192 HQNDST
-197 VVMNRQT
+197 VMNRQT
-204 PDVEVA
+204 SEIEMVVRQRAES
-210 VQQQTDAQHAQLLI
+210 QFSQFSI

-259 KPPLSKEV
+259 KPPLPKEA
-267 LEKSV
+267 LKKSV
-272 HIAIPGR
+272 HITIPGR
-279 LEKRNVDGANIIF
+279 LEKRNVNGVNIIF

-350 SANYGKNHRHVPPE
+350 SANYGKNHCNIQPE

-369 MKSAVEVEY
+369 MKSAVEIEH
-378 NTDKALAK
+378 NPNKALEK

-400 AGSFYLVSEFA
+400 TGSFYLVSEFA
-411 ASQTA
+411 AS
-416 AIN
+416 

>member
-1 MKFASMRDATY
+1 MKFASMRDVTY
-12 FLNELIAHPPEKHN
+12 FLDELIARPPKKHD
-26 RLAYVTHI
+26 RLAYVAHI
-34 LEILGNPQNQIPAI
+34 LETLGSPQNQIPAI

-59 AYYATGLLNRAGY
+59 AYYATSLLNRAGY

-83 SVAERSLINGQ
+83 SVAECSLINGQ
-94 TLPEQEYLHYF
+94 PLPRQKYLRYF
-105 QAFANLC
+105 QEFVDICAANAP
-112 VVHSL
+112 

-130 WLFKKIDVN
+130 WLFKEIGVD

-192 HQNDL
+192 HQSDS
-197 VVMNRQT
+197 VVMNRQASEIEM
-204 PDVEVA
+204 VVR
-210 VQQQTDAQHAQLLI
+210 QHAESQFSQFSI

-251 EKRLALDK
+251 EKRLSLDE
-259 KPPLSKEV
+259 KPSLPKEV

-272 HIAIPGR
+272 YITIPGR
-279 LEKRNVDGANIIF
+279 LEKRNVDGVNIIF

-306 SLRKLYPDK
+306 SLWKLYPDK
-315 KPIFVVAFGQNKH
+315 KPVFVVAFGQNKQ
-328 SSLAESLA
+328 SSMAESLA

-364 NIRHV
+364 TIQHL
-369 MKSAVEVEY
+369 MKSSAKIEQ
-378 NTDKALAK
+378 NPATALAK
-386 AIKKARQL
+386 AINKARQL

-411 ASQTA
+411 AS
-416 AIN
+416 

>member
-1 MKFASMRDATY
+1 MKFVSMRDATY
-12 FLNELIAHPPEKHN
+12 FLDELIAHPPEKHN
-26 RLAYVTHI
+26 RLVYVAHI
-34 LEILGNPQNQIPAI
+34 LETLGSPQNQIPAI

-59 AYYATGLLNRAGY
+59 AYYATSLLNRDGY

-94 TLPEQEYLHYF
+94 PLPEQEYLHYF
-105 QAFANLC
+105 QAFANLYT
-112 VVHSL
+112 VHSL

-130 WLFKKIDVN
+130 WLFKKIDVD

-178 NTLTEITQEKAGII
+178 NTLTEIAQEKAGII
-192 HQNDL
+192 HQSDS
-197 VVMNRQT
+197 VVMNRQASEIET
-204 PDVEVA
+204 IIR
-210 VQQQTDAQHAQLLI
+210 QHTESQHSQFSI

-251 EKRLALDK
+251 EKLLALDK
-259 KPPLSKEV
+259 KPPLPKEA
-267 LEKSV
+267 LKKSV
-272 HIAIPGR
+272 HITIPGR
-279 LEKRNVDGANIIF
+279 LEKRNVDGVNIIF

-306 SLRKLYPDK
+306 SLRKIYPEK
-315 KPIFVVAFGQNKH
+315 KPVFVVAFGQNKQL
-328 SSLAESLA
+328 SLAKSLSM
-336 IIDNLA
+336 IDNLA
-342 QLAYATTF
+342 QLTYATTF
-350 SANYGKNHRHVPPE
+350 SADYGKNHRNVPPE
-364 NIRHV
+364 AIRRV
-369 MKSAVEVEY
+369 MKSAVEIEY
-378 NTDKALAK
+378 NPDRALTK
-386 AIKKARQL
+386 AIKKAQQL

-400 AGSFYLVSEFA
+400 TGSFYLVSEFA
-411 ASQTA
+411 AR
-416 AIN
+416 

>member
-1 MKFASMRDATY
+1 MKFVSMRDVTY
-12 FLNELIAHPPEKHN
+12 FLDELIARPPKKHD
-26 RLAYVTHI
+26 RLAYVAHI
-34 LEILGNPQNQIPAI
+34 LETLGSPQNQIPAI

-59 AYYATGLLNRAGY
+59 AYYATSLLNRAGY

-94 TLPEQEYLHYF
+94 PLPEQEYLHYF

-112 VVHSL
+112 VAHNL

-156 IFRSPT
+156 ISRSPT

-192 HQNDL
+192 HQNDS
-197 VVMNRQT
+197 VVMNRQASEIET
-204 PDVEVA
+204 VIR
-210 VQQQTDAQHAQLLI
+210 QHAESRNSQLSI
-224 ASPIIDDFLKI
+224 ASPVASDFLKI
-235 LPDFQQRNWT
+235 LPDFQQRNWA

-259 KPPLSKEV
+259 KPPLPKEV
-267 LEKSV
+267 LEKSM
-272 HIAIPGR
+272 HITIPGR
-279 LEKRNVDGANIIF
+279 LEKRNIEGVNIIF

-350 SANYGKNHRHVPPE
+350 SANYGKNHRNVPPE
-364 NIRHV
+364 TIQHL
-369 MKSAVEVEY
+369 MKSAVEIEH
-378 NTDKALAK
+378 NTDKALTK

-400 AGSFYLVSEFA
+400 TGSFYLVSEFA
-411 ASQTA
+411 AR
-416 AIN
+416 

>member
-1 MKFASMRDATY
+1 MKFASMRDIVY
-12 FLNELIAHPPEKHN
+12 FLDEIIAHPPEKYN
-26 RLAYVTHI
+26 RLVYVAHI

-59 AYYATGLLNRAGY
+59 AYYATSLLNRAGY

-94 TLPEQEYLHYF
+94 PLPERQYIQYF
-105 QAFANLC
+105 QTFTDIYAANA
-112 VVHSL
+112 L
-117 HLSYFEFLTIFSF
+117 HLSYFEFLTVFSF
-130 WLFKKIDVN
+130 WLFIKLNVD
-139 YIIIEVGIG
+139 YIIIEVGVG
-148 GRLDTTNV
+148 GQLDTTNV
-156 IFRSPT
+156 ISRSPT

-178 NTLTEITQEKAGII
+178 NTLTEIAQEKACII
-192 HQNDL
+192 HQSDS
-197 VVMNRQT
+197 VVMNRQASEIEM
-204 PDVEVA
+204 VVRQRAES
-210 VQQQTDAQHAQLLI
+210 QHSQFSI

-259 KPPLSKEV
+259 KPPLPKEV
-267 LEKSV
+267 LKKSI
-272 HIAIPGR
+272 HITIPGR
-279 LEKRNVDGANIIF
+279 LEKRIIDGVNIIF

-350 SANYGKNHRHVPPE
+350 SANYGKNHRNVPPE
-364 NIRHV
+364 TIQHL
-369 MKSAVEVEY
+369 MKSAVEIEH
-378 NTDKALAK
+378 NTDKALTK

-400 AGSFYLVSEFA
+400 TGSFYLVSEFA
-411 ASQTA
+411 AR
-416 AIN
+416 

>member
-1 MKFASMRDATY
+1 MKFTSMRDIVY
-12 FLNELIAHPPEKHN
+12 FLDELIAHPPKKHD
-26 RLAYVTHI
+26 RLAYVAHI
-34 LEILGNPQNQIPAI
+34 LETLGSPQNQIPAI

-59 AYYATGLLNRAGY
+59 AYYATSLLNQAGY

-94 TLPEQEYLHYF
+94 PLPEQEYLHYF
-105 QAFANLC
+105 QTFANLYI
-112 VVHSL
+112 VHNL

-130 WLFKKIDVN
+130 WLFKEMGVD

-156 IFRSPT
+156 ISRSPT

-172 HTELLG
+172 HMELLG
-178 NTLTEITQEKAGII
+178 NTLTEIAQEKAGII
-192 HQNDL
+192 HQSDS
-197 VVMNRQT
+197 VVMNRQASEIET
-204 PDVEVA
+204 IIRQRAEL
-210 VQQQTDAQHAQLLI
+210 QHSQFSI
-224 ASPIIDDFLKI
+224 ASPVNSEFLKI

-251 EKRLALDK
+251 EKRLALNK
-259 KPPLSKEV
+259 KPPLPKEA
-267 LEKSV
+267 LKKSV
-272 HIAIPGR
+272 HITIPGR
-279 LEKRNVDGANIIF
+279 LEKRNVDGVNIIF

-315 KPIFVVAFGQNKH
+315 KPIFVVAFGQNKQ
-328 SSLAESLA
+328 SSMAESLA

-342 QLAYATTF
+342 QLTYATTF
-350 SANYGKNHRHVPPE
+350 SANYGKNHRNIPPE
-364 NIRHV
+364 TIRHV
-369 MKSAVEVEY
+369 MKSAVKIEY
-378 NTDKALAK
+378 NPDKALAK

-400 AGSFYLVSEFA
+400 TGSFYLVSEFA
-411 ASQTA
+411 AS
-416 AIN
+416 

>member
-1 MKFASMRDATY
+1 MKFASMRDVIY
-12 FLNELIAHPPEKHN
+12 FLDELIAHPPEKHN
-26 RLAYVTHI
+26 RLAYVAHI
-34 LEILGNPQNQIPAI
+34 LETLGSPQNQIPAI

-59 AYYATGLLNRAGY
+59 AYYATSLLNRAGY
-72 TTGTLV
+72 STGTLV

-94 TLPEQEYLHYF
+94 PLPEQEYLHYF

-112 VVHSL
+112 VAHNL

-178 NTLTEITQEKAGII
+178 NTLTEIAQEKAGII
-192 HQNDL
+192 HQSDS
-197 VVMNRQT
+197 VVMNRQASEIET
-204 PDVEVA
+204 IIR
-210 VQQQTDAQHAQLLI
+210 QHAELQHSQFSI
-224 ASPIIDDFLKI
+224 ASPVNSEFLKI
-235 LPDFQQRNWT
+235 LPDFQQRNLT

-259 KPPLSKEV
+259 KPPLPKEA
-267 LEKSV
+267 LKKSV
-272 HIAIPGR
+272 HITIPGR
-279 LEKRNVDGANIIF
+279 LEKRNVDGVNIIF
-292 DVAHNPQKIRALID
+292 DVAHNPQKIHALID
-306 SLRKLYPDK
+306 SLWKLYPDK
-315 KPIFVVAFGQNKH
+315 KPIFVVVFGQNKQ
-328 SSLAESLA
+328 SSIAESLA
-336 IIDNLA
+336 LIDNLA
-342 QLAYATTF
+342 QLTYATTF
-350 SANYGKNHRHVPPE
+350 SANYSKNHRHVPPE
-364 NIRHV
+364 TIQHL
-369 MKSAVEVEY
+369 MKSSAKIEQ
-378 NTDKALAK
+378 NPTTALAK
-386 AIKKARQL
+386 AINKARQL

-411 ASQTA
+411 AS
-416 AIN
+416 

>member
-1 MKFASMRDATY
+1 MKFASMRDITY
-12 FLNELIAHPPEKHN
+12 FLDELIAHPPKKHD
-26 RLAYVTHI
+26 RLAYVAHI
-34 LEILGNPQNQIPAI
+34 LETLGSPQNQIPAI

-59 AYYATGLLNRAGY
+59 AYYATSLLNRAGY
-72 TTGTLV
+72 TTGMLV

-94 TLPEQEYLHYF
+94 PLPEQEYLHYF

-112 VVHSL
+112 IAHSL

-130 WLFKKIDVN
+130 WLFKKIDVD

-178 NTLTEITQEKAGII
+178 NTLTEIAQEKAGII
-192 HQNDL
+192 HQSDS
-197 VVMNRQT
+197 VVMNRQASEIEI
-204 PDVEVA
+204 VVR
-210 VQQQTDAQHAQLLI
+210 QHAESQFSQFSI

-251 EKRLALDK
+251 EKRLSLDE
-259 KPPLSKEV
+259 KPSLPKEV

-272 HIAIPGR
+272 YITIPGR
-279 LEKRNVDGANIIF
+279 LEKRNVDGVNIIF
-292 DVAHNPQKIRALID
+292 DVAHNPQKIRTLVD

-411 ASQTA
+411 AR
-416 AIN
+416 

>member
-1 MKFASMRDATY
+1 MKFASMHNVTY

-59 AYYATGLLNRAGY
+59 AYYATSLLNRADY

-78 SPHIA
+78 SPHIT

-94 TLPEQEYLHYF
+94 PLPEQEYLHYF
-105 QAFANLC
+105 QAFANFY

-130 WLFKKIDVN
+130 WLFKKIDVD
-139 YIIIEVGIG
+139 YIIIEVGVG
-148 GRLDTTNV
+148 GQLDTTNV
-156 IFRSPT
+156 ISRSPT

-192 HQNDL
+192 HQNDS

-204 PDVEVA
+204 SEIETVVR
-210 VQQQTDAQHAQLLI
+210 QHAESQHSQLSI

-259 KPPLSKEV
+259 KPPLPKEA
-267 LEKSV
+267 LKKSV
-272 HIAIPGR
+272 HITIPGR
-279 LEKRNVDGANIIF
+279 LEKRNVDGVNIIF
-292 DVAHNPQKIRALID
+292 DVAHNPQKIHALID

-411 ASQTA
+411 AR
-416 AIN
+416 